1 MSSLFPFFRLFFIV
15 LVLGMGAACALKEEA
30 YRNAANEE
38 ASSSLTRIAD
48 SSFEAENYQPA
59 LDLYLRAYKKK
70 PDDATLEK
78 IAVTFKRMGNAQAS
92 YQAYAMLHQKNPKNS
107 LYLKNLAQAAFYAE
121 DFQASQKYY
130 QDLLQ
135 LDSSDGNH
143 LGAGVVEDVLGNHD
157 AAQDHYRQVIQHSP
171 RNLNAKNNMGLS
183 LLLQGKV
190 TEAESTLKALTQRAD
205 SEPRFDINLALV
217 YGVSGKSAQAQP
229 LLEKYLSQD
238 QVASTLQFYQ
248 DYNVLNTQ
256 QRRRVVYG
264 FPENP
269 ETSPKSN
276 PEGESLKALLS
287 QAPPGTEEKSSPKPK
302 PKPKP

>member
-1 MSSLFPFFRLFFIV
+1 MSSVFPFFRLFFV
-15 LVLGMGAACALKEEA
+15 LMVLAMVSACALKEEA
-30 YRNAANEE
+30 YRKAANEE
-38 ASSSLTRIAD
+38 ASASLIKIAD

-92 YQAYAMLHQKNPKNS
+92 YQAYLLLHQNNPKNE

-121 DFQASQKYY
+121 DFQASKKYY

-135 LDSSDGNH
+135 MNPSDGNH

-157 AAQDHYRQVIQHSP
+157 TAQKHYRQVIEHSP

-190 TEAESTLKALTQRAD
+190 TEAEALFKVLTERAD
-205 SEPRFDINLALV
+205 SEPRFDMNLALV
-217 YGVSGKSAQAQP
+217 YGVSGKSVEAEA
-229 LLEKYLSQD
+229 LLAKYLPQD
-238 QVASTLQFYQ
+238 QVAYKLQFYR
-248 DYNVLNTQ
+248 DYSLLNAE

-264 FPENP
+264 FSENKENDLAP
-269 ETSPKSN
+269 DTAGDSLKSLVVSPKGKDSADQ
-276 PEGESLKALLS
+276 PVV
-287 QAPPGTEEKSSPKPK
+287 KP
-302 PKPKP
+302 

>member
-15 LVLGMGAACALKEEA
+15 LVLGMAGACALKEEA

-121 DFQASQKYY
+121 DFQASQTYY

-248 DYNVLNTQ
+248 DYNVLNTR

-302 PKPKP
+302 P

>member
-1 MSSLFPFFRLFFIV
+1 MSRLFPLFRLFFIV
-15 LVLGMGAACALKEEA
+15 LVLGMVAACALKEEA

-48 SSFEAENYQPA
+48 SSFEAENYPPA

-121 DFQASQKYY
+121 DFQASQTYY

-135 LDSSDGNH
+135 RDASDSNH

-157 AAQDHYRQVIQHSP
+157 AAQNYYRKVIQHSP
-171 RNLNAKNNMGLS
+171 RNLNAQNNMGLS

-217 YGVSGKSAQAQP
+217 YGVSGKPAQAQP
-229 LLEKYLSQD
+229 LLEKYFSQD
-238 QVASTLQFYQ
+238 QVASMLQSYQ
-248 DYNVLNTQ
+248 DYGLLNAE

-269 ETSPKSN
+269 ETFPKSD

-287 QAPPGTEEKSSPKPK
+287 QTPSETEEKSVPKP
-302 PKPKP
+302 

>member
-15 LVLGMGAACALKEEA
+15 LVLGMAGACALKEEA

-78 IAVTFKRMGNAQAS
+78 IAVTFDRMGNAQAS

-264 FPENP
+264 FSENP

-287 QAPPGTEEKSSPKPK
+287 QTPPGTEEKSSPKPK
-302 PKPKP
+302 P

>member
-1 MSSLFPFFRLFFIV
+1 MSRLFRLFRLFFTV
-15 LVLGMGAACALKEEA
+15 LVLGMAGACALKEEA

-78 IAVTFKRMGNAQAS
+78 IALTFDRMGNAQAS

-248 DYNVLNTQ
+248 DYNVLNTE

-264 FPENP
+264 FSENP

-287 QAPPGTEEKSSPKPK
+287 QTPPGTEEKSSPKLK
-302 PKPKP
+302 P

>member
-38 ASSSLTRIAD
+38 ASSSLIRIAD

-217 YGVSGKSAQAQP
+217 YGVSGKSGQAQP

-302 PKPKP
+302 P

>member
-15 LVLGMGAACALKEEA
+15 LVLGMLGACALKEEA

-264 FPENP
+264 FSENP

-287 QAPPGTEEKSSPKPK
+287 QTPPGTEEKSSPKPK
-302 PKPKP
+302 PKP

>member
-248 DYNVLNTQ
+248 DYNVLNTE

-264 FPENP
+264 FSENP

-287 QAPPGTEEKSSPKPK
+287 QTPPGTEEKSSPKPK
-302 PKPKP
+302 P

>member
-1 MSSLFPFFRLFFIV
+1 
-15 LVLGMGAACALKEEA
+15 MGAACALKEEA

-190 TEAESTLKALTQRAD
+190 TEAEETLKTLTQRAD
-205 SEPRFDINLALV
+205 SEPRFDMNLALV

-229 LLEKYLSQD
+229 LLEKYFPQD

-248 DYNVLNTQ
+248 DYNVLNTE

-264 FPENP
+264 FSENP

-287 QAPPGTEEKSSPKPK
+287 QTPPGTEEKSSPKPK
-302 PKPKP
+302 P

>member
-302 PKPKP
+302 P

>member
-217 YGVSGKSAQAQP
+217 YGVSGKSGQAQP

-302 PKPKP
+302 P

>member
-217 YGVSGKSAQAQP
+217 YGVSGKSGQAQP

-248 DYNVLNTQ
+248 DYNGLNTQ

-287 QAPPGTEEKSSPKPK
+287 QTPPGTEEKSSPKPK
-302 PKPKP
+302 P

>member
-1 MSSLFPFFRLFFIV
+1 MSSLFPFFRLSFIV
-15 LVLGMGAACALKEEA
+15 LVLAMGAACALKEEA

-38 ASSSLTRIAD
+38 ASSSLIKIAD
-48 SSFEAENYQPA
+48 SSFEAENYPPA
-59 LDLYLRAYKKK
+59 LDLYSRAYKKK

-78 IAVTFKRMGNAQAS
+78 IAVTFDRMGNAQAS

-135 LDSSDGNH
+135 MDSSDGNH

-183 LLLQGKV
+183 LLLQGKA
-190 TEAESTLKALTQRAD
+190 TEAEATLKALTQRAD

-217 YGVSGKSAQAQP
+217 YGVSGKSGQAQP
-229 LLEKYLSQD
+229 LLEKYFSQD

-248 DYNVLNTQ
+248 DYTLLNAE

-264 FPENP
+264 FSENP
-269 ETSPKSN
+269 ETNPKSDSAA
-276 PEGESLKALLS
+276 GSLKSFLS
-287 QAPPGTEEKSSPKPK
+287 PRPSGTEEPDASKP
-302 PKPKP
+302 

>member
-15 LVLGMGAACALKEEA
+15 LVLGTGAACALKEEA

-248 DYNVLNTQ
+248 DYNVLNTE

-302 PKPKP
+302 P

>member
-15 LVLGMGAACALKEEA
+15 LVLAMGSGCALKEEA

-217 YGVSGKSAQAQP
+217 YGVSGKPAQAQP
-229 LLEKYLSQD
+229 LLEKYFSQD
-238 QVASTLQFYQ
+238 QVASMLQSYQ
-248 DYNVLNTQ
+248 DYGLLNAE

-269 ETSPKSN
+269 ETSPKSD

-287 QAPPGTEEKSSPKPK
+287 QTPSETEEKSVPKP
-302 PKPKP
+302 

>member
-217 YGVSGKSAQAQP
+217 YGVSGKSGQAQP

-248 DYNVLNTQ
+248 DYNVLNTE

-302 PKPKP
+302 P

>member
-1 MSSLFPFFRLFFIV
+1 MSRLFPFVRLFV
-15 LVLGMGAACALKEEA
+15 VLLVLGTLSSCALKEEA

-38 ASSSLTRIAD
+38 ASSSLIRIAD

-135 LDSSDGNH
+135 MDASDGNH

-217 YGVSGKSAQAQP
+217 YGVSGKSGQAQP

-248 DYNVLNTQ
+248 DYNVLNTE

-264 FPENP
+264 FSENP
-269 ETSPKSN
+269 ETTPKLD
-276 PEGESLKALLS
+276 PAAGSLKALLS
-287 QAPPGTEEKSSPKPK
+287 PTPLGTEEKSSSKP
-302 PKPKP
+302 

>member
-15 LVLGMGAACALKEEA
+15 LVLGMLGACALKEEA

-78 IAVTFKRMGNAQAS
+78 IAVTFDRMGNAQAS

-135 LDSSDGNH
+135 LDSSDGSH

-248 DYNVLNTQ
+248 DYNVLNTE

-269 ETSPKSN
+269 ETSPKSD

-287 QAPPGTEEKSSPKPK
+287 QAPPGTEEKSSPKP
-302 PKPKP
+302 

>member
-302 PKPKP
+302 PKP